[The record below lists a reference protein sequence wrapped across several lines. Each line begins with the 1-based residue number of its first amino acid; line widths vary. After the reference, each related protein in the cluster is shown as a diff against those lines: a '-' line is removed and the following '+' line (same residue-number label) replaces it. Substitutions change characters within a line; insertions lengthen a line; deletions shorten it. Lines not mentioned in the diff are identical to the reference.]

1 MDRKKIFCT
10 IQKSLIFIA
19 AGLFFA
25 GQFSDAKAAAPKVQ
39 KITWSDSGSKIYMP
53 VGSSKKLKV
62 KITPKKAQSG
72 RLKWSTSNKKI
83 AAVNKNGKVSAK
95 KKGTVTVTC
104 QVSAQPKK
112 KIKCKIN
119 IVKPAKKIKV
129 DKKTVVL
136 QIGDTYTRKASLSPG
151 SATAKGIKYLSSD
164 QKTVTVDK
172 NGKLTGKSEGTATI
186 KICSE
191 DGFAEASYQVKVIG
205 KLKNSARFIAHR
217 GLSSL
222 APENTVKAFQLAG
235 EAQFWGAE
243 TDVRKTKDGYFI
255 LMHDDTLK
263 RMCGINSAPKDL
275 TLAEIRASRITG
287 GKHQKEYQSDQ
298 SATTIP
304 TLEEYLQTCLKYRM
318 VPVVEIKMAYQWN
331 EADEQALSQ
340 QEDAQTE
347 KAISALST
355 VTVDG
360 YGMELQSAA
369 EDDLTRLYDITHRI
383 MGNSKVVFI
392 AFDLKTLVKLR
403 SIADEN
409 GTGNIEL
416 QHLVNQPDT
425 AMIGLK
431 KKKRIGLDTSFK
443 TLDIKTAA
451 QFMNSGIA
459 VNVWTVDNPVKAW
472 DYARNKIPYITT
484 NCRFW

>member
-1 MDRKKIFCT
+1 
-10 IQKSLIFIA
+10 
-19 AGLFFA
+19 
-25 GQFSDAKAAAPKVQ
+25 
-39 KITWSDSGSKIYMP
+39 
-53 VGSSKKLKV
+53 
-62 KITPKKAQSG
+62 
-72 RLKWSTSNKKI
+72 
-83 AAVNKNGKVSAK
+83 
-95 KKGTVTVTC
+95 
-104 QVSAQPKK
+104 
-112 KIKCKIN
+112 
-119 IVKPAKKIKV
+119 
-129 DKKTVVL
+129 
-136 QIGDTYTRKASLSPG
+136 
-151 SATAKGIKYLSSD
+151 
-164 QKTVTVDK
+164 
-172 NGKLTGKSEGTATI
+172 
-186 KICSE
+186 
-191 DGFAEASYQVKVIG
+191 
-205 KLKNSARFIAHR
+205 
-217 GLSSL
+217 
-222 APENTVKAFQLAG
+222 
-235 EAQFWGAE
+235 
-243 TDVRKTKDGYFI
+243 
-255 LMHDDTLK
+255 
-263 RMCGINSAPKDL
+263 
-275 TLAEIRASRITG
+275 
-287 GKHQKEYQSDQ
+287 
-298 SATTIP
+298 
-304 TLEEYLQTCLKYRM
+304 M

-355 VTVDG
+355 ITVDG

-425 AMIGLK
+425 AMIGLYK
-431 KKKRIGLDTSFK
+431 EKRIGLDTSFK